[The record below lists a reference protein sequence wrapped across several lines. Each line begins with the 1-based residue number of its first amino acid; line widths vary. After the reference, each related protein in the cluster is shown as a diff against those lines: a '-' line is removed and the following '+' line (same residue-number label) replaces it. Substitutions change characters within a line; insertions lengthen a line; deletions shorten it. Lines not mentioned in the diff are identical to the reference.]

1 MARRTRIELFKEAMK
16 FSAAHFTIFS
26 ATKRENLH
34 GHNFTVQAE
43 LEGAVSDNGMTFDY
57 AECRRRLIEAC
68 MKLNEITLL
77 PGKSP
82 HLTVTEEGGHVIA
95 HFNGERIPF
104 LRRDVMV
111 LPVRNVTCE
120 ELSAYL
126 LDDVVRDGAYLS
138 EHDVRHVT
146 VRVLFGPGQS
156 ASAEWTA
163 P

>member
-1 MARRTRIELFKEAMK
+1 MGRRTKIELFKEAMK

-26 ATKRENLH
+26 ATHRENLH

-57 AECRRRLIEAC
+57 AECRRKLIEAC
-68 MKLNEITLL
+68 MKLNEVTLL

-82 HLTVTEEGGHVIA
+82 HLTVKEDGGHVIA
-95 HFNGERIPF
+95 LFHDEQLTF
-104 LRRDVMV
+104 LRRDVLV

-126 LDDVVRDGAYLS
+126 LDGIVRDTSYLS
-138 EHDVRHVT
+138 EHDVRHIT
-146 VRVLFGPGQS
+146 VKVLSGPGQS
-156 ASAEWTA
+156 ASAEWIA
-163 P
+163 